1 MEKLCWNCKHF
12 EYEESWDG
20 EEECGFYICNKGN
33 SDIVGW
39 GVELCKD
46 FEEAKEWT
54 DEEESAKVSWM
65 QAR

>member
-33 SDIVGW
+33 SDIVGRC
-39 GVELCKD
+39 VELCKD
-46 FEEAKEWT
+46 FEEAE
-54 DEEESAKVSWM
+54 
-65 QAR
+65 